1 MYRRHLSR
9 ALAAALAD
17 TPVVLLHGARQVGKT
32 TLARFTAVPSAYR
45 YLTLDDP
52 AVLGA
57 AESDPD
63 SFVTGLGGPVVID
76 EVQRVPDLF
85 RAIKASVDRDRSPG
99 RFLLTGSA
107 NVMLLPRA
115 AESLAGRMEIITLWP
130 LSQGEIEGR
139 RETFINAVF
148 SAQPARRLRTG
159 ERSPPIA
166 ARIVRGGFPEAASRA
181 DDARRQAW
189 FASYTTAVL
198 QRDVRDVSRVENLG
212 VLPRLLA
219 TLAARTSG
227 ILNAAD
233 ISRSLGLPATTLAR
247 YMTLLEATFLVA
259 TVPAWTANLGLRLV
273 KSPKLVV
280 TDTGLGAALL
290 GADRSRLAAD
300 PHLLGQLL
308 ESFVVMELR
317 KQSGWSAPKVTIG
330 HFRTHTGAEV
340 DVVLEAA
347 DGRVVGIE
355 VKAGAGVSAGDF
367 RGLRVLAEQCG
378 RKFVGGYVLHGGEEV
393 VPFGK
398 DLWAAPVSCLW
409 GTGDPSET

>member
-17 TPVVLLHGARQVGKT
+17 TPVVLLHGARQAGKT

-63 SFVTGLGGPVVID
+63 SFVAGLGGPVVID

-99 RFLLTGSA
+99 RFLLAGSA

-130 LSQGEIEGR
+130 LSQGETEGR

-148 SAQPARRLRTG
+148 SAQPARRLRAG
-159 ERSPPIA
+159 EKSPPLA

-189 FASYTTAVL
+189 FAAYTTAVL
-198 QRDVRDVSRVENLG
+198 LRDVRDVSRVENLG
-212 VLPRLLA
+212 ALPRLLA
-219 TLAARTSG
+219 ALAARTG
-227 ILNAAD
+227 GVLNAAD

-247 YMTLLEATFLVA
+247 YMTLLEATFLVT
-259 TVPAWTANLGLRLV
+259 TVPAWRADLGLRLV
-273 KSPKLVV
+273 KSPRLVV
-280 TDTGLGAALL
+280 TDTGLAAALL
-290 GADRSRLAAD
+290 GADRGRLAAD

-330 HFRTHTGAEV
+330 HFRTHTGAAV
-340 DVVLEAA
+340 GVVLEAA

-393 VPFGK
+393 APFGK